1 MHGEYSEDAKASQL
15 PSKKRPKKPIDNAA
29 GQNLIDLSGRFDVSN
44 YETGHSD
51 IVALMVFEHQIDAH
65 NLMVRTNYAF
75 QANLAE
81 SSSAANQTKPNHLAE
96 RSGRVG
102 GPSDVH
108 R

>member
-51 IVALMVFEHQIDAH
+51 IVASVSY
-65 NLMVRTNYAF
+65 T
-75 QANLAE
+75 
-81 SSSAANQTKPNHLAE
+81 HLTLPTIY
-96 RSGRVG
+96 SV
-102 GPSDVH
+102 
-108 R
+108 

>member
-44 YETGHSD
+44 YETEHSD

-65 NLMVRTNYAF
+65 NMMVRTNYAF

-81 SSSAANQTKPNHLAE
+81 SPVSYTHLTLPTIC
-96 RSGRVG
+96 SV
-102 GPSDVH
+102 
-108 R
+108 